1 MQMEIGTGVMK
12 RVLATCV
19 LALLAVAGPARPQ
32 SPAPAPS
39 PAQPQPPERSATPR
53 EAPLNLRL
61 DNPARFV
68 SREEP
73 PADKQLPSL
82 GSTPQAPA
90 RPFEAP
96 SPEKVFP
103 KDTNPGR

>member
-1 MQMEIGTGVMK
+1 MK

-32 SPAPAPS
+32 SPAPEK
-39 PAQPQPPERSATPR
+39 PAAQPPERPAKAK

-68 SREEP
+68 SRDEA
-73 PADKQLPSL
+73 PAEKQLPSL
-82 GSTPQAPA
+82 GGTPQTSP
-90 RPFEAP
+90 RSFERP
-96 SPEKVFP
+96 SPFP